1 MRVGDVTSFASFGS
15 STVNDTLAAKRW
27 INDSTA
33 DIWLHGFWTW
43 DWADSFQRV
52 KRILAPPAGSVYH
65 ASWGADE
72 GQPTVAACGGPRA
85 LSPLQQQWNFTTVN
99 TNLGPV
105 DHILVNA
112 YAPATLPV
120 WAGGTGTPSHPGPA
134 IFNCQKQ
141 LIWTGEC
148 GRMHTT
154 CLAGLRF
161 HTDLRFQARS
171 SSRTRRPPPP
181 SAPRRKATSSRSS
194 SSS

>member
-1 MRVGDVTSFASFGS
+1 MGDVTSFASFGS
-15 STVNDTLAAKRW
+15 STVNDTLGAERW

-72 GQPTVAACGGPRA
+72 GQPTVAACGGARA

-99 TNLGPV
+99 TSLGPV

-120 WAGGTGTPSHPGPA
+120 WAGGTGTPSHPGPT

-148 GRMHTT
+148 ARMHTT

-171 SSRTRRPPPP
+171 SSRTRRPPSL
-181 SAPRRKATSSRSS
+181 SAPRRKGTSSRSTS
-194 SSS
+194 SS